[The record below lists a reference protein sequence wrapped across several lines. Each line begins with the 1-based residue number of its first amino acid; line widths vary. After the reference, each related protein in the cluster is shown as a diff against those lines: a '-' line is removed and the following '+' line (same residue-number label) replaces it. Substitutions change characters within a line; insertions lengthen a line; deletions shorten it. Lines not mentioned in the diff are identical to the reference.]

1 MLRKNPVSAGPYILA
16 SSTFEQNRT
25 LDGEF
30 GITLVFSLRLETSNR
45 MKSFSEGF
53 ELFKNHFPFR
63 DKK

>member
-30 GITLVFSLRLETSNR
+30 GITLYVYTLYVFKKQLELINKIIDMVSI
-45 MKSFSEGF
+45 EP
-53 ELFKNHFPFR
+53 E
-63 DKK
+63 

>member
-30 GITLVFSLRLETSNR
+30 GITLYVYTLYVFKKQLELINKIIDMVSIEP
-45 MKSFSEGF
+45 K
-53 ELFKNHFPFR
+53 
-63 DKK
+63 